1 MRVNRAVVGYAI
13 KIALLVLATV
23 LLGLLLGYKPGQS
36 SGTPP
41 AVFVQRPYT
50 FERPAFEKVLAND
63 NLELYFDRKSAGIKL
78 VDLRNGKTWHS
89 VLEEADRS
97 INNVWQAFFS
107 SGVTLEHIDGRNTV
121 RRLNSARDGETSF
134 VDVSSD
140 HFSVA
145 IAFPDVGA
153 VIEVKY
159 TLGVDFLDISVT
171 GVEEGAIKLTSL
183 YLYPFMGASK
193 GTVPGSF
200 LIPDGIGAGLDL
212 SKKTIANSPF
222 VASVYG
228 LDKGFVD
235 IPTTL
240 SLDTVADPERITLP
254 FYAVTTGEAA
264 LLGVITGGDLYAEVQ
279 AYKSGIVTPFN
290 WITTRFI
297 YRQMYRKLLNKKG
310 EGVSIPQAQ
319 RNPVSPALRFYF
331 LDGSN
336 SSPSGIAAKAR
347 EDFLLRGLIP
357 SRRLEPV
364 VPLKLEF
371 LVAESEKTT
380 FGIKVH
386 IMTPQSELERILAEV
401 GKYSQRTVV
410 VLRGYT
416 SGGLS
421 TSSPD
426 HLPLERKAIED
437 ISRLS
442 EFYFYVDY
450 LTAHEGSGGVSRA
463 RYAQNRSEQI
473 MIEGPRFII
482 DPRETVSFA
491 LEELESFSKLGIE
504 KFALANLAELAF
516 STRDSNRTEN
526 VEALLETV
534 SLFDGPILYNPNL
547 YMISRASHISD
558 IPVSNSGYLIED
570 SVVPLL
576 PAVLR
581 ESFWLFTG
589 PVNLTSDFR
598 RELLRAVDYGLF
610 PSFYITS
617 ESSMKLVETASSDL
631 FSTEY
636 ENWREK
642 IEFAYD
648 FVSKA
653 LENTLNSRLV
663 ERVEVAAGL
672 FRNTYDNGTS
682 ITLNYNENPARAG
695 DLEIEPLSYVVEV
708 NR

>member
-1 MRVNRAVVGYAI
+1 MRVNRAVIGYAI

-23 LLGLLLGYKPGQS
+23 LLGLLLGYEPSES

-41 AVFVQRPYT
+41 AAFIQRPYT
-50 FERPAFEKVLAND
+50 FESPVFEKVIENE
-63 NLELYFDRKSAGIKL
+63 NLELYFDKRSAGIKL
-78 VDLRNGKTWHS
+78 VDLRNGKIWHS

-97 INNVWQAFFS
+97 LNNVWQAFFS
-107 SGVTLEHIDGRNTV
+107 SGVTLEHIDARNTV
-121 RRLNSARDGETSF
+121 RRLNSVRDGETGF
-134 VDVSSD
+134 VDLSSD
-140 HFSVA
+140 SFSVA

-153 VIEVKY
+153 AIEVKY
-159 TLGVDFLDISVT
+159 TLGVDSLDISVT
-171 GVEEGAIKLTSL
+171 RVEEGAIKLTSL

-200 LIPDGIGAGLDL
+200 LIADGIGAELDL
-212 SKKTIANSPF
+212 SKKTIATSPF
-222 VASVYG
+222 IARVYG
-228 LDKGFVD
+228 RDEGFTD
-235 IPTTL
+235 IPTTF
-240 SLDTVADPERITLP
+240 SLDMVTDPERITLP
-254 FYAVTTGEAA
+254 FFAITAGDSAM
-264 LLGVITGGDLYAEVQ
+264 LGVIAGGDLYAEVH

-297 YRQMYRKLLNKKG
+297 YREMYRKLLNKKG

-331 LDGSN
+331 LDGKN

-371 LVAESEKTT
+371 LVSESEKTT
-380 FGIKVH
+380 FGRKVH
-386 IMTPQSELERILAEV
+386 IMTPQSELEKILADV
-401 GKYSQRTVV
+401 GRYSQRTVV

-442 EFYFYVDY
+442 DFYFYVDY
-450 LTAHEGSGGVSRA
+450 LTAYEGSGGVSRA

-473 MIEGPRFII
+473 MIDGPRFII
-482 DPRETVSFA
+482 DPRETASFA

-534 SLFDGPILYNPNL
+534 SVFDGPILYNPNL

-558 IPVSNSGYLIED
+558 IPISNSGYLIED

-576 PAVLR
+576 PSVLR
-581 ESFWLFTG
+581 ESFWLFSA
-589 PVNLTSDFR
+589 PINLTSDFR

-610 PSFYITS
+610 PGFYITS

-631 FSTEY
+631 FSTGY
-636 ENWREK
+636 ENWSEK

-653 LENTLNSRLV
+653 LENTLDSRLV
-663 ERVEVAAGL
+663 ERVKVADGL

-682 ITLNYNENPARAG
+682 ITLNYNKNPARTG
-695 DLEIEPLSYVVEV
+695 DLEIEPLSYIVEV
-708 NR
+708 SR

>member
-1 MRVNRAVVGYAI
+1 
-13 KIALLVLATV
+13 
-23 LLGLLLGYKPGQS
+23 
-36 SGTPP
+36 
-41 AVFVQRPYT
+41 
-50 FERPAFEKVLAND
+50 
-63 NLELYFDRKSAGIKL
+63 
-78 VDLRNGKTWHS
+78 
-89 VLEEADRS
+89 
-97 INNVWQAFFS
+97 
-107 SGVTLEHIDGRNTV
+107 
-121 RRLNSARDGETSF
+121 
-134 VDVSSD
+134 
-140 HFSVA
+140 VA

-222 VASVYG
+222 VARVYG

-450 LTAHEGSGGVSRA
+450 LTAHEGSGAYRGPLRA
-463 RYAQNRSEQI
+463 EQI
-473 MIEGPRFII
+473 GTDMIEGPRFII
-482 DPRETVSFA
+482 DPQETA
-491 LEELESFSKLGIE
+491 LSRSK
-504 KFALANLAELAF
+504 N
-516 STRDSNRTEN
+516 
-526 VEALLETV
+526 
-534 SLFDGPILYNPNL
+534 
-547 YMISRASHISD
+547 SRASR
-558 IPVSNSGYLIED
+558 NSGSKIR
-570 SVVPLL
+570 PRQPRRTGLL
-576 PAVLR
+576 DQ
-581 ESFWLFTG
+581 G
-589 PVNLTSDFR
+589 Q
-598 RELLRAVDYGLF
+598 
-610 PSFYITS
+610 
-617 ESSMKLVETASSDL
+617 
-631 FSTEY
+631 
-636 ENWREK
+636 
-642 IEFAYD
+642 
-648 FVSKA
+648 
-653 LENTLNSRLV
+653 
-663 ERVEVAAGL
+663 
-672 FRNTYDNGTS
+672 
-682 ITLNYNENPARAG
+682 
-695 DLEIEPLSYVVEV
+695 
-708 NR
+708 

>member
-50 FERPAFEKVLAND
+50 FERPTFEKVLAND

-97 INNVWQAFFS
+97 LNNVWQAFFS

-240 SLDTVADPERITLP
+240 SLDTVTYPERITLP

-319 RNPVSPALRFYF
+319 RNPASPALRFYF

-380 FGIKVH
+380 FGRKVH

-437 ISRLS
+437 VSRLS

-504 KFALANLAELAF
+504 KFALAHLAELAF

-682 ITLNYNENPARAG
+682 ITLNYNENPARVG